1 MPKLLENATNEV
13 VLDAIRYDA
22 SPDYQRRISEAA
34 KVGLER
40 VLSQLGEYR
49 PLWNEFEQAL
59 VNKIGTTIAQVKSW
73 SNPLKE
79 FKTGKL
85 EYGDTVEEIQVGLL
99 KAHGWEPKVDYGEP
113 SGVQPE
119 FPQRCRRIQAFQ
131 S

>member
-1 MPKLLENATNEV
+1 MPKMLENATNEV

-73 SNPLKE
+73 SNPLQE
-79 FKTGKL
+79 FKTG
-85 EYGDTVEEIQVGLL
+85 
-99 KAHGWEPKVDYGEP
+99 
-113 SGVQPE
+113 
-119 FPQRCRRIQAFQ
+119 
-131 S
+131 